1 MFIVFVIIQFLIKMY
16 TVMQYT
22 LIIIHVYVHRI
33 LIYFYLLQRMN
44 YGQNLVEEEF
54 VPSVT
59 ATCKTGYMTIKV
71 TTNQPF
77 VG

>member
-1 MFIVFVIIQFLIKMY
+1 MQNVIFIFIF
-16 TVMQYT
+16 
-22 LIIIHVYVHRI
+22 
-33 LIYFYLLQRMN
+33 FFQRVN
-44 YGQNLVEEEF
+44 LGQNLVEEEF
-54 VPSVT
+54 LPSVT